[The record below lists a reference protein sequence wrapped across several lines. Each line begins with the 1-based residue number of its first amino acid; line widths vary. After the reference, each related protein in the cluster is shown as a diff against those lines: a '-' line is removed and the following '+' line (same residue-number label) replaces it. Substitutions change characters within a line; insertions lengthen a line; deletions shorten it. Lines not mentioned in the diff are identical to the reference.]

1 MNPYNLM
8 RYDNVIIDSKI
19 IDKIEG
25 ITSWTKKG

>member
-25 ITSWTKKG
+25 IASWTRKG